1 MWNLLFWN
9 ITFRDELRNN
19 KIFGLIDLEARARS
33 SLWEWLQDTFG
44 AAAGAKEVI
53 QEGSCHSLLTKE
65 AHRDTDY
72 WVSET
77 ISHYRKSLRNY
88 QLDTQEELTVIL
100 SAHFAGACVISCF
113 HPPPKQNR
121 EQLPSGLAG
130 SGPSCHLYSLPEELK
145 KAAACKPGNFQPFCD
160 LLEGL
165 ELCASWGTQEQ

>member
-113 HPPPKQNR
+113 HPPPNKIGSSCQVDLLGLVQAATCTVCQR
-121 EQLPSGLAG
+121 SWKKQLPASQETF
-130 SGPSCHLYSLPEELK
+130 SPFVISLK
-145 KAAACKPGNFQPFCD
+145 V
-160 LLEGL
+160 
-165 ELCASWGTQEQ
+165 